1 MLKFYWKNALER
13 IAKQEATICELEQ
26 RLEDNHMRAE
36 EIISARERQI
46 QRLGEELN
54 VSPHSERLA
63 LRPNRRTGS
72 R

>member
-1 MLKFYWKNALER
+1 MRKRMLKFYWKNALER

-54 VSPHSERLA
+54 S
-63 LRPNRRTGS
+63 
-72 R
+72 